1 MSSRR
6 SCRNRPDIFCSICD
20 EYTLVPHRNRVTTF
34 IQQTFHAYFGM
45 KLGDQDKAWAPH
57 MVCKSCTECL
67 RQWSKGKKTS
77 LKFGIP
83 MVWREPKNHVS
94 DCYFCAIDVTGINR
108 KNRKV
113 LKYPDLESA
122 RRPVAHS
129 DECPVPVYVMLSD
142 DSDNGSTPAQ
152 ESQEDEETDFSYD
165 RPHPFSQNE
174 LNDLIRDLNLSK
186 SSSELLASSL
196 KEKKLLSNC
205 TRITFHRNRHQE
217 FLHFFFKEKDLVY
230 CTNIVYHLQ
239 KLEVPYYESRDWRL
253 FIDSCKRSFK
263 CVLLHN
269 GNQFASILL
278 AHSTSLKGK
287 YDSVKYVLEKISYC
301 QHEWDICVDLKMLNF
316 LSDNSLVLPSIL
328 AFCACGIVGTD
339 LSTIPGRTG
348 QHEMKM
354 CREVSNNIINNSLV
368 DINKIQLFP
377 PLYIKF
383 GMIK

>member
-20 EYTLVPHRNRVTTF
+20 ESTLVPYRNRVTTF
-34 IQQTFHAYFGM
+34 IKQTFHAYFGM
-45 KLGDQDKAWAPH
+45 KPGDQDKAWAPH

-83 MVWREPKNHVS
+83 MVRREPKNHVS

-122 RRPVAHS
+122 RRSVAHS
-129 DECPVPVYVMLSD
+129 DECPVPVYVIFFD
-142 DSDNGSTPAQ
+142 DSDNGSTLAQ
-152 ESQEDEETDFSYD
+152 ESQEDKKTDFSDD

-174 LNDLIRDLNLSK
+174 LNALVCHLNLSK
-186 SSSELLASSL
+186 LSSELLASRL
-196 KEKKLLSNC
+196 KEKKLLCNG
-205 TRITFHRNRHQE
+205 TRITFYRNRHQE
-217 FLHFFFKEKDLVY
+217 FLHFFFKEKDLAY
-230 CTNIVYHLQ
+230 CTNNAYHLQ
-239 KLEVPYYESRDWRL
+239 KLEVPHYEPRDWRL

-278 AHSTSLKGK
+278 AHSTSLKEK
-287 YDSVKYVLEKISYC
+287 YNSVKYVLEKISYC
-301 QHEWDICVDLKMLNF
+301 QHEWEICVDLKMMNF
-316 LSDNSLVLPSIL
+316 LWDNSLDLPSTL

-339 LSTIPGRTG
+339 LSTIPRSTC
-348 QHEMKM
+348 QHEMKL
-354 CREVSNNIINNSLV
+354 CRVDPITSSTILWWTETKYSFHYCTSSLA
-368 DINKIQLFP
+368 
-377 PLYIKF
+377 
-383 GMIK
+383 